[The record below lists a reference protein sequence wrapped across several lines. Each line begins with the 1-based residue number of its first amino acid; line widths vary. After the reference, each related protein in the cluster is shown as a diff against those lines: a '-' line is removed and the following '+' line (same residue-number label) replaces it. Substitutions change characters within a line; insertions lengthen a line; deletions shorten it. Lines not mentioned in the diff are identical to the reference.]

1 MSCDLHTHSTFS
13 DGTSTPEELVSAAQE
28 LGLTAVALCDHNDV
42 DGLPR
47 FLAAARGGRTVAVP
61 GTEISTVFEGTEL
74 HILGLFIPERGW
86 EAVRELT
93 ARMRR
98 SKEESNLTL
107 ERRLRAAGYAVDYA
121 VMRAANPDGYL
132 NRAHFAAELTR
143 LGYASSIDDAFR
155 TLLAPGAGFYEP
167 PRLTDALEAVSL
179 LREIGSVPVLAH
191 PLLKLDAA
199 GLRRFLP
206 GAVKCGLMGMETR
219 YPLFSREDERTAD
232 EAAAEFGL
240 LPSGGSDYHG
250 ANKPD
255 IALGRGRGEL
265 EVPDAWYEALLTA
278 AQKV

>member
-47 FLAAARGGRTVAVP
+47 FLAAARGGRPAAVP

-107 ERRLRAAGYAVDYA
+107 ERRLRAAGYALDYA

-143 LGYASSIDDAFR
+143 LGYTSSIDDAFR

-206 GAVKCGLMGMETR
+206 GASRAAERLRRLPCGGDGKGGPGLG
-219 YPLFSREDERTAD
+219 
-232 EAAAEFGL
+232 AAARVPAP
-240 LPSGGSDYHG
+240 LPGGEG
-250 ANKPD
+250 TA
-255 IALGRGRGEL
+255 GEIGQL
-265 EVPDAWYEALLTA
+265 IIENIKGDEPP
-278 AQKV
+278 

>member
-1 MSCDLHTHSTFS
+1 M
-13 DGTSTPEELVSAAQE
+13 
-28 LGLTAVALCDHNDV
+28 
-42 DGLPR
+42 
-47 FLAAARGGRTVAVP
+47 
-61 GTEISTVFEGTEL
+61 
-74 HILGLFIPERGW
+74 
-86 EAVRELT
+86 
-93 ARMRR
+93 
-98 SKEESNLTL
+98 
-107 ERRLRAAGYAVDYA
+107 
-121 VMRAANPDGYL
+121 
-132 NRAHFAAELTR
+132 
-143 LGYASSIDDAFR
+143 
-155 TLLAPGAGFYEP
+155 
-167 PRLTDALEAVSL
+167 
-179 LREIGSVPVLAH
+179 LAH

-219 YPLFSREDERTAD
+219 YPLFSREYERTAD